1 MQELNLKFKNEK
13 IKSEPVVCL
22 GKTFESEE
30 ARREYFR
37 EELRKKLPE
46 LKQIEGF
53 PIGEDE
59 DIIRLSDPPYYT
71 ACPNPWLNDFIAE
84 WEKEKEELEKQGKRS
99 SKFKVK
105 VPYASDVSEG
115 KNNPIYMAH
124 AYHTKVPHPAIMRY
138 ILHYTQ
144 PGDIVFDGFAGTGMT
159 GVAAN
164 MCGYPNKEIK
174 IRFEKDANK
183 KGEIVKWGKRNAI
196 CSDLSPIASFIASNY
211 NSKNEISRI
220 KEEVESIIS
229 KIYDEFSFL
238 YKTKHNKIGLGE
250 IVRTIWSDIFICNS
264 CQNEL
269 VFWDNAVDEDNESV
283 LNDFKCPN
291 CGNIVNKRILEK
303 AFETYYDPIQ
313 GMSMKIKKEV
323 PVKIYYKYGGKT
335 FSKIPDNYD
344 FERIAEARKIVENY
358 DSDYFGLIIPG
369 EKTSEFFR
377 NGYTHYNHLYYQRT
391 IIILSEFAKRAKGNV
406 GLFYLT
412 SIILRATKLFRWSKN
427 QAGPMMGTFYI
438 ASATFE
444 INPFNLFKNK
454 ESLFDALKLTSK
466 EWNIISTMSATN
478 INLEDECVDY
488 IFTDPPFGANIMY
501 SELNSIWES
510 WLKVFTNNSDEA
522 IINKVQK
529 KTLFDYQSLMNRS
542 LREFYR
548 ILKPGKWIT
557 IEFSNTSAL
566 VWNSIQNALQSV
578 GFVVA
583 NVAGLD
589 KKQGSFNSVTTTTA
603 VKQDLVITCFKPS
616 KELLQKFEST
626 QDKSENV
633 WVFIEELLQKLPVH
647 LVKDNFTTT
656 VVERSPKILYDRLIS
671 YYVQH
676 GYNVPLNAAE
686 FQKGLR
692 ERFVERDGMFF
703 TAEQAIEYEEKKANA
718 PEMIPMALFVSSEAE
733 GIEWLKRELE
743 VTPKTYSELQPRW
756 MQDLAKPKKGDELP
770 ELMQIL
776 EENFLKDEDGRWHK
790 PDLENE
796 ADLEK
801 IRSRKLLKEFNIY
814 VDLAS
819 KPNAKIRTVRLEAL
833 RAGFKNAY
841 TNKDF
846 ATIVNVGNRLPESLL
861 MEDEVLLQY
870 YDIASSRV

>member
-1 MQELNLKFKNEK
+1 MQELNLKFENEK

-71 ACPNPWLNDFIAE
+71 ACPNPWLNDFIVE
-84 WEKEKEELEKQGKRS
+84 WEKEKIELEKQDKRQHD
-99 SKFKVK
+99 FKVK
-105 VPYASDVSEG
+105 EPYASDVSEG

-164 MCGYPNKEIK
+164 LCGSTEDVAALREPNAKVGV
-174 IRFEKDANK
+174 RHS
-183 KGEIVKWGKRNAI
+183 I
-196 CSDLSPIASFIASNY
+196 CSDLSPIASLIAANY
-211 NSKNEISRI
+211 NLPFDPVTFEKKANTILKQVE
-220 KEEVESIIS
+220 KEYGWMYETEVNGRRA
-229 KIYDEFSFL
+229 KVHY
-238 YKTKHNKIGLGE
+238 
-250 IVRTIWSDIFICNS
+250 TIWSDVFICSN
-264 CQNEL
+264 CNKEL
-269 VFWDNAVDEDNESV
+269 TLWKEAVILGRKKDEIKDEFPCPYCGTLCSKKNMGKAWETYFDSV
-283 LNDFKCPN
+283 LKKPISMIKTEPVLVNYHFVGSRSENRLANFDIKLLEEIDKIDIINIPLFRLPVGSEARRNDRIGIKYIHQFFT
-291 CGNIVNKRILEK
+291 KRNLLCLN
-303 AFETYYDPIQ
+303 
-313 GMSMKIKKEV
+313 
-323 PVKIYYKYGGKT
+323 KIYEYSKNDISLLNWFTSSLINTSKMWKYKPDRKGGNLAGT
-335 FSKIPDNYD
+335 LYIPSLSIEQNPI
-344 FERIAEARKIVENY
+344 EVLRRKI
-358 DSDYFGLIIPG
+358 SAFI
-369 EKTSEFFR
+369 KTM
-377 NGYTHYNHLYYQRT
+377 YYERSNSV
-391 IIILSEFAKRAKGNV
+391 I
-406 GLFYLT
+406 
-412 SIILRATKLFRWSKN
+412 SINSATKLSFIDDNS
-427 QAGPMMGTFYI
+427 I
-438 ASATFE
+438 
-444 INPFNLFKNK
+444 
-454 ESLFDALKLTSK
+454 
-466 EWNIISTMSATN
+466 
-478 INLEDECVDY
+478 DY
-488 IFTDPPFGANIMY
+488 MFIDPPFGANIMY
-501 SELNSIWES
+501 SELSAIWEG
-510 WLKVFTNNSDEA
+510 WIKVHTNNKEEA
-522 IINKVQK
+522 IINPVQR
-529 KTLFDYQSLMNRS
+529 KTLFEYQNLMNRS
-542 LREFYR
+542 FKELYR

-557 IEFSNTSAL
+557 IEFSNTSAS
-566 VWNSIQNALQSV
+566 VWNSIQNALQGV
-578 GFVVA
+578 GFVVV
-583 NVAGLD
+583 NVSALD
-589 KKQGSFNSVTTTTA
+589 KKQGSFKAVTTTTA
-603 VKQDLVITCFKPS
+603 VKQDLVITCYKPS
-616 KELLQKFEST
+616 QELLMKFETT

-633 WVFIEELLQKLPVH
+633 WSFTEELLLRLPVH
-647 LVKDNFTTT
+647 LAKDKSTTT
-656 VVERSPKILYDRLIS
+656 VVERNPKILYDRLIS

-676 GYNVPLNAAE
+676 GYNVPLSASE

-743 VTPKTYSELQPRW
+743 VAPKTYSELQPRW

>member
-1 MQELNLKFKNEK
+1 M
-13 IKSEPVVCL
+13 
-22 GKTFESEE
+22 
-30 ARREYFR
+30 
-37 EELRKKLPE
+37 
-46 LKQIEGF
+46 
-53 PIGEDE
+53 
-59 DIIRLSDPPYYT
+59 
-71 ACPNPWLNDFIAE
+71 
-84 WEKEKEELEKQGKRS
+84 
-99 SKFKVK
+99 
-105 VPYASDVSEG
+105 
-115 KNNPIYMAH
+115 
-124 AYHTKVPHPAIMRY
+124 
-138 ILHYTQ
+138 
-144 PGDIVFDGFAGTGMT
+144 
-159 GVAAN
+159 
-164 MCGYPNKEIK
+164 
-174 IRFEKDANK
+174 
-183 KGEIVKWGKRNAI
+183 
-196 CSDLSPIASFIASNY
+196 
-211 NSKNEISRI
+211 
-220 KEEVESIIS
+220 
-229 KIYDEFSFL
+229 
-238 YKTKHNKIGLGE
+238 
-250 IVRTIWSDIFICNS
+250 
-264 CQNEL
+264 
-269 VFWDNAVDEDNESV
+269 
-283 LNDFKCPN
+283 
-291 CGNIVNKRILEK
+291 
-303 AFETYYDPIQ
+303 
-313 GMSMKIKKEV
+313 
-323 PVKIYYKYGGKT
+323 
-335 FSKIPDNYD
+335 
-344 FERIAEARKIVENY
+344 
-358 DSDYFGLIIPG
+358 
-369 EKTSEFFR
+369 
-377 NGYTHYNHLYYQRT
+377 
-391 IIILSEFAKRAKGNV
+391 
-406 GLFYLT
+406 
-412 SIILRATKLFRWSKN
+412 
-427 QAGPMMGTFYI
+427 
-438 ASATFE
+438 
-444 INPFNLFKNK
+444 
-454 ESLFDALKLTSK
+454 
-466 EWNIISTMSATN
+466 
-478 INLEDECVDY
+478 
-488 IFTDPPFGANIMY
+488 
-501 SELNSIWES
+501 
-510 WLKVFTNNSDEA
+510 
-522 IINKVQK
+522 
-529 KTLFDYQSLMNRS
+529 
-542 LREFYR
+542 
-548 ILKPGKWIT
+548 
-557 IEFSNTSAL
+557 
-566 VWNSIQNALQSV
+566 
-578 GFVVA
+578 A
-583 NVAGLD
+583 NVAALD
-589 KKQGSFNSVTTTTA
+589 KKQGSFKAVTTTTA

-776 EENFLKDEDGRWHK
+776 EENFLKDVDGRWHK

>member
-164 MCGYPNKEIK
+164 LCGSTEDVAALREPNAKVGV
-174 IRFEKDANK
+174 RHS
-183 KGEIVKWGKRNAI
+183 I
-196 CSDLSPIASFIASNY
+196 CSDLSPIASLIAANY
-211 NSKNEISRI
+211 NLPFDPVTFEKKANTILKQVE
-220 KEEVESIIS
+220 KEYGWMYETEVNGRRA
-229 KIYDEFSFL
+229 KVHY
-238 YKTKHNKIGLGE
+238 
-250 IVRTIWSDIFICNS
+250 TIWSDVFICSN
-264 CQNEL
+264 CNKEL
-269 VFWDNAVDEDNESV
+269 TLWKEAVILGRKKDEIKDEFPCPYCGTLCSKKNMGKAWETYFDSV
-283 LNDFKCPN
+283 LKKPISMIKTEPVLVNYHFVGSRSENRLANFDIKLLEEIDKIDIINIPLFRLPVGSEARRNDRIGIKYIHQFFT
-291 CGNIVNKRILEK
+291 KRNLLCLN
-303 AFETYYDPIQ
+303 
-313 GMSMKIKKEV
+313 
-323 PVKIYYKYGGKT
+323 KIYEYSKNDISLLNWFTSSLINTSKMWKYKPDRKGGNLAGT
-335 FSKIPDNYD
+335 LYIPSLSIEQNPI
-344 FERIAEARKIVENY
+344 EVLRRKI
-358 DSDYFGLIIPG
+358 SAFI
-369 EKTSEFFR
+369 KTM
-377 NGYTHYNHLYYQRT
+377 YYERSNSV
-391 IIILSEFAKRAKGNV
+391 I
-406 GLFYLT
+406 
-412 SIILRATKLFRWSKN
+412 SINSATKLSFIDDNS
-427 QAGPMMGTFYI
+427 I
-438 ASATFE
+438 
-444 INPFNLFKNK
+444 
-454 ESLFDALKLTSK
+454 
-466 EWNIISTMSATN
+466 
-478 INLEDECVDY
+478 DY
-488 IFTDPPFGANIMY
+488 MFIDPPFGANIMY
-501 SELNSIWES
+501 SELSAIWEG
-510 WLKVFTNNSDEA
+510 WIKVHTNNKEEA
-522 IINKVQK
+522 IINPVQR
-529 KTLFDYQSLMNRS
+529 KTLFEYQNLMNRS
-542 LREFYR
+542 FKELYR

-557 IEFSNTSAL
+557 IEFSNTSAS
-566 VWNSIQNALQSV
+566 VWNSIQNALQGV
-578 GFVVA
+578 GFVVV
-583 NVAGLD
+583 NVSALD
-589 KKQGSFNSVTTTTA
+589 KKQGSFKAVTTTTA
-603 VKQDLVITCFKPS
+603 VKQDLVITCYKPS
-616 KELLQKFEST
+616 QELLMKFETT

-633 WVFIEELLQKLPVH
+633 WSFTEELLLRLPVH
-647 LVKDNFTTT
+647 LAKDKSTTT
-656 VVERSPKILYDRLIS
+656 VVERNPKILYDRLIS

-676 GYNVPLNAAE
+676 GYNVPLSASE

-743 VTPKTYSELQPRW
+743 VAPKTYSELQPRW

-776 EENFLKDEDGRWHK
+776 EENFLKDEDGR
-790 PDLENE
+790 
-796 ADLEK
+796 
-801 IRSRKLLKEFNIY
+801 
-814 VDLAS
+814 
-819 KPNAKIRTVRLEAL
+819 
-833 RAGFKNAY
+833 
-841 TNKDF
+841 
-846 ATIVNVGNRLPESLL
+846 
-861 MEDEVLLQY
+861 
-870 YDIASSRV
+870 